1 MFEDIKESLFGS
13 KEEKKV
19 EYIEL
24 IYDLIFVYIIGR
36 NSNLIHHIENG
47 FISPDLFLT
56 YILCTLIAI
65 QIWNYTN
72 FYINRYGSN
81 GLKEHLLML
90 VNMYLL
96 YFMADGTRIAW
107 QEYYPRYNVAWSLI
121 LINIGVHYFLK
132 LKETENTRPWEIFQ
146 IKLQILLMGSQALI
160 VLVSIPIFLKTGLPI
175 SPFALVYGIIYTLVI
190 HRVNS
195 LVPVDFAHLAERA
208 MLYVVFTFGEMII
221 AVSGYFQ
228 GDFGFNTIYFSLMGF
243 LIVVGLFQSYEIFY
257 DHLLDREILT
267 SGTPYMMIH
276 IFLIF
281 SLSTITASLEF
292 MREEEV
298 DLLPKMLFLTVSFI
312 IYYIFLYLL
321 VFFTKAKAR
330 PKKKF
335 MIIQIS
341 MLIIFGILMILL
353 REYMYINIALTVLL
367 VIGNLYVIARAKKEY
382 YIACKG
388 CK

>member
-1 MFEDIKESLFGS
+1 MFEGIKNALTS
-13 KEEKKV
+13 KDEKKV

-81 GLKEHLLML
+81 GLKEHLLIL

-107 QEYYPRYNVAWSLI
+107 QEYYIRYNLAWALI
-121 LINIGVHYFLK
+121 LLNICIHYYLR
-132 LKETENTRPWEIFQ
+132 LRETEITRPWEVFQ
-146 IKLQILLMGSQALI
+146 IKLQIILMGSQALI
-160 VLVSIPIFLKTGLPI
+160 VLISIPIFVKTGFPI
-175 SPFALVYGIIYTLVI
+175 SPFALVYGIVFTIIT
-190 HRVNS
+190 HKVNS

-221 AVSGYFQ
+221 AVSDYFR

-257 DHLLDREILT
+257 DHLLDREIIT

-281 SLSTITASLEF
+281 SLSTITAALEF

-298 DLLPKMLFLTVSFI
+298 DLMPKILFLSISFI
-312 IYYIFLYLL
+312 IYYFFLYLL

-335 MIIQIS
+335 MIT
-341 MLIIFGILMILL
+341 MVTTLIIFGVLMVLL
-353 REYMYINIALTVLL
+353 REYMYINIALTVIL
-367 VIGNLYVIARAKKEY
+367 VFGNLYIMAKAKKDY
-382 YIACKG
+382 YKACG
-388 CK
+388 QSF